1 MALIRALSSAGGGG
15 TTIEDIGN
23 ILTTSGFTAGVK
35 ASTSFTAIVGKT
47 YMMVETRSNSYADPG
62 LSSGATEIGGT
73 VIKNNNTGYNIY
85 LGIVRA
91 TSTTVTGIGTSNYI
105 GYCQLD

>member
-1 MALIRALSSAGGGG
+1 MAKAEIILGEGGG

-23 ILTTSGFTAGVK
+23 VLTTSGFTAGTK
-35 ASTSFTAIVGKT
+35 STTSFTAIVGKT
-47 YMMVETRSNSYADPG
+47 YMMVETRSNTYDDPG

-85 LGIVRA
+85 LGIVKA
-91 TSTTVTGIGTSNYI
+91 TSTTVTGLGTNNYI